1 MPTGLRVLALVA
13 IVLLARPI
21 AATAQQHACTPDE
34 NAVPN
39 GIFELR
45 PAPSGAGAPSN
56 LATACVG
63 QPYSQT
69 ITIVNP
75 REITYG
81 GGTVQV
87 TNLSL
92 DAHVFEGI
100 GNLPAGLMHRCDPPN
115 CVFTDYPDCIVISGT
130 PSANVT
136 PGTYDLQFNLTLTG
150 PLVSFPVTLDDLAPG
165 AHVYLKVE
173 ANCPTP
179 TATPSPTPTPT
190 ATPTSTPT
198 PTPTKTPTPAPT
210 ATPKPSPTAAGS
222 AGTRDDVDG
231 DGKTDVAVYDGAT
244 GDWQA
249 VGSTDGPL
257 GLTDFGGP
265 GFKPVPG
272 DYDGDG
278 LTDPGVYEVA
288 TGTFSFMSAAAALGP
303 VAAVRIE
310 QGRVDA
316 VALAPADLLPAPAD
330 YDGDGKTD
338 FATYDQ
344 VTGVW
349 SYRRSSNNALGGAT
363 LGGTGFLAA
372 PADFDGDGHA
382 DPAVYEISTGAWSY
396 VASKDGQQKSLATF
410 GGGGRFVPVPA
421 DYDGDGKADQALYQ
435 KKKGKWRFRFSSVG
449 LTSNFTGIGGTG
461 WEATPGDFD
470 GDGKADA
477 AAYRKSTGAWRY
489 RSSLTGVKTS
499 LPTLGGTGL
508 SAVVGSRPR

>member
-1 MPTGLRVLALVA
+1 MSPGLRALSLVA
-13 IVLLARPI
+13 IVMLARPI
-21 AATAQQHACTPDE
+21 PAAGECTRDQSA
-34 NAVPN
+34 NRD
-39 GIFELR
+39 GIFQLL
-45 PAPSGAGAPSN
+45 PPPSDAGAPSN

-63 QPYSQT
+63 QPYSQSITLRAPTQVT
-69 ITIVNP
+69 I
-75 REITYG
+75 G
-81 GGTVQV
+81 GGSPLAMSQLIFPT
-87 TNLSL
+87 S
-92 DAHVFEGI
+92 DGI
-100 GNLPAGLMHRCDPPN
+100 GNLPAGLSYTCSPPN
-115 CVFTDYPDCIVISGT
+115 CVFGTLSDPDCFEISGT
-130 PSANVT
+130 TTAT
-136 PGTYDLQFNLTLTG
+136 PGTYDLGF
-150 PLVSFPVTLDDLAPG
+150 SFEAQTNFARIPITLDTLAPG

-179 TATPSPTPTPT
+179 SPTPSPTPT
-190 ATPTSTPT
+190 ATPTRTPA
-198 PTPTKTPTPAPT
+198 PTPTKTPAATPTRTPTPAPT
-210 ATPKPSPTAAGS
+210 AAGN
-222 AGTRDDVDG
+222 AGTRDDLDG
-231 DGKTDVAVYDGAT
+231 DGATDVAVYDGAT

-278 LTDPGVYEVA
+278 RTDPGIYEIA

-303 VAAVRIE
+303 VVAPVEQQRIA
-310 QGRVDA
+310 A

-344 VTGVW
+344 VTGEW
-349 SYRRSSNNALGGAT
+349 SYRRSSNNTLGGAT

-372 PADFDGDGHA
+372 PADFDGDGRA

-421 DYDGDGKADQALYQ
+421 DYDGDEKAHQALYQ

-449 LTSNFTGIGGTG
+449 LTSNFTRIGGTG
-461 WEATPGDFD
+461 WEATPGDYD

-477 AAYRKSTGAWRY
+477 GAYRKSTGAWRY
-489 RSSLTGVKTS
+489 RSSVTGLKTT

-508 SAVVGSRPR
+508 SAVVGIRPR